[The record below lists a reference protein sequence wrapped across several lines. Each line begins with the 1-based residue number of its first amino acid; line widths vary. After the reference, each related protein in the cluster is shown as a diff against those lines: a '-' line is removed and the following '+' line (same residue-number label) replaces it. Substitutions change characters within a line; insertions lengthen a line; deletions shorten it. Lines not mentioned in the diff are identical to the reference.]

1 MSASTARP
9 PHPPAARQGSSAGLR
24 LGVTPESPSYKWWVA
39 ATIMLC
45 VFMVMMNISTASL
58 ALPPI
63 MTNLS
68 LSLDEVQW
76 VMNAYMIASAVV
88 IPTVGWLG
96 NVLGNRNL
104 LLCGLAL
111 FVSGSVLCGLA
122 WSGSALIAFRVLQG
136 MGGGPLLPMAM
147 TFVTQAFPPQRRGLA
162 VGLYALGAS
171 FGPVVGPVLG
181 GHLTEYIHWRMIFF
195 VNLLPGLIA
204 ILLALAILPHT
215 RETVR
220 RRLDTPGLIALA
232 TFLVS
237 LLLALSLGR
246 HYGWDSAFIQRCLV
260 IAGLSLAALVAIELS
275 RKQPLIELRLLANPA
290 FAAALVVVL
299 VIFMSFYSNI
309 FLQAFMLQ
317 RLFDY
322 TPAQAGRFIL
332 PGALCLAVVVAA
344 VGRLT
349 DAVDRRVVILS
360 GLVLFALA
368 CYGSSFLTLDRPA
381 SWVVWMIVAR
391 YFTLGLLYAPIVG
404 ASLSALP
411 PEQVRMG
418 SGLVTLVQSGLAPA
432 LALAAMTTVL
442 QQRTTYYS
450 GLLAQEQAA
459 SSLPWSDVVA
469 PVRTLLHGAGETI
482 ATWTNGSLAMLQ
494 HHLIQQAAL
503 AAYQDYFVLMSLC
516 LVVAPLILTLRAR
529 PPRPPAP
536 DNRYD
541 LVVIGSGPAGCQAA
555 LQACEL
561 GARVAL
567 LERREALGGAGLA
580 PRLIPGKVLHEAA
593 ARMISARVLHEA
605 AAHTT
610 GAGQRPLSG
619 EPAGGHEDMAPPHL
633 AARVQAVAE
642 RQAALFDA
650 QLQRYADRLDVFRGY
665 HASLER
671 PDAVHAWLLNNPFES
686 LTLAAGRI
694 VIATGSSPRRL
705 PDLPV
710 DNEVVFDTDGAL
722 AMTGRPGG
730 EPSSAIV
737 VGAETTGVEVAST
750 LAALG
755 AQVWLV
761 GGEDEFLPL
770 VDREIA
776 AELGRHMADGGVEFV
791 SGASD
796 GGVTSVSGAAY
807 ERAGRTDGGDKAR
820 LVLADGRVL
829 EADVLVVA
837 AGREGASE
845 VLGLEDVGV
854 EVGAHGL
861 VPVNELYQTS
871 VPTIFAAGA
880 VAAAPGGAPAS
891 GEQGR
896 LAAAYALGRRPQSG
910 RTPAVVLV
918 HTIPEIAML
927 GATPQSLEADGI
939 PYARGTARYADLA
952 KAGLTG
958 DDHGLLSLLFEPG
971 SGRLLGV
978 HIIGSQAHELIHV
991 GQAVMGLNG
1000 TIAYFLDGT
1009 SGFPTLAEAYKTAAA
1024 DGLRQLE
1031 A

>member
-1 MSASTARP
+1 MAVSAARP
-9 PHPPAARQGSSAGLR
+9 PDSPAVARGSSGGLR
-24 LGVTPESPSYKWWVA
+24 VRVTPESPSYKWWVA
-39 ATIMLC
+39 GIIMLC

-68 LSLDEVQW
+68 MSLDEVQW
-76 VMNAYMIASAVV
+76 VINAYMIASAVV

-104 LLCGLAL
+104 LLCGLVL

-122 WSGSALIAFRVLQG
+122 WSGSTLIAFRVLQG
-136 MGGGPLLPMAM
+136 MGGGPMLPMAM
-147 TFVTQAFPPQRRGLA
+147 TFVTQSFPPQRRGLA
-162 VGLYALGAS
+162 VGLYGLGAS

-181 GHLTEYIHWRMIFF
+181 GYLTEYIHWRMIFF
-195 VNLLPGLIA
+195 INLLPGLIG
-204 ILLALAILPHT
+204 ILLVLAILPQT
-215 RETVR
+215 REKVR

-232 TFLVS
+232 VFLVS

-260 IAGLSLAALVAIELS
+260 IAVLSLIALVAIELG

-332 PGALCLAVVVAA
+332 PGALCLAIVVAA

-349 DAVDRRVVILS
+349 DAVDRRLVILS

-368 CYGSSFLTLDRPA
+368 CYGSSFLTLDRPV

-391 YFTLGLLYAPIVG
+391 YFTLGLVYAPIVG

-418 SGLVTLVQSGLAPA
+418 SGIVTLVQSGLAPA

-450 GLLAQEQAA
+450 GRLAQEQVA

-469 PVRTLLHGAGETI
+469 PVRILLHGAGETI

-494 HHLIQQAAL
+494 HHLVQQASL

-516 LVVAPLILTLRAR
+516 LVVAPLILTLR
-529 PPRPPAP
+529 PRPQQPAAR
-536 DNRYD
+536 DYRYD
-541 LVVIGSGPAGCQAA
+541 VVVIGSGSAGCQAT

-567 LERREALGGAGLA
+567 LERRETLGGLGLTSGA
-580 PRLIPGKVLHEAA
+580 ISSKVLHEAA
-593 ARMISARVLHEA
+593 SQPQ
-605 AAHTT
+605 
-610 GAGQRPLSG
+610 GGWQRPTFG
-619 EPAGGHEDMAPPHL
+619 ESAGGEKDIALPDLM
-633 AARVQAVAE
+633 ARVQEVAHQ
-642 RQAALFDA
+642 QAAMLDDR
-650 QLQRYADRLDVFRGY
+650 LQRCGDRVDVFRGY
-665 HASLER
+665 HATLES
-671 PDAVHAWLLNNPFES
+671 PDSVHAWLLNNPFES

-710 DNEVVFDTDGAL
+710 DNQVIFDSDSAFTLGHQRDGL
-722 AMTGRPGG
+722 PR
-730 EPSSAIV
+730 SAIV
-737 VGAETTGVEVAST
+737 VGAETAGVEYASI

-755 AQVWLV
+755 AKVWLV
-761 GGEDEFLPL
+761 CREDEFLPF
-770 VDREIA
+770 VDRQIA
-776 AELGRHMADGGVEFV
+776 AELTRYLEACGVEFINGTECERAERA
-791 SGASD
+791 SGQD
-796 GGVTSVSGAAY
+796 GGQV
-807 ERAGRTDGGDKAR
+807 
-820 LVLADGRVL
+820 VLADGRVL
-829 EADVLVVA
+829 EAEVLVVA
-837 AGREGASE
+837 CGREGATQ

-854 EVGAHGL
+854 QVGVHGL
-861 VPVNELYQTS
+861 IPVNELYQTS
-871 VPTIFAAGA
+871 VPTLFAAGD
-880 VAAAPGGAPAS
+880 VARLPGPTSAS
-891 GEQGR
+891 DQQGR
-896 LAAAYALGRRPQSG
+896 LAAAYALGRRLESG
-910 RTPAVVLV
+910 KTPPAISIY
-918 HTIPEIAML
+918 TIPEIAMA
-927 GATPQSLEADGI
+927 GATQQSLEAAGV
-939 PYARGTARYADLA
+939 PYVQGTARYEDLI
-952 KAGLTG
+952 KAGIAG
-958 DDHGLLSLLFEPG
+958 QRHGLLSLLFEPG

-978 HIIGSQAHELIHV
+978 HMIGNQACELIHV
-991 GQAVMGLNG
+991 GQAVMGLGG
-1000 TIAYFLDGT
+1000 TVEYFLDGT
-1009 SGFPTLAEAYKTAAA
+1009 FNVPTLAEAYKMAAL
-1024 DGLRQLE
+1024 DGLNRPRP
-1031 A
+1031 